1 MKIKHRDW
9 VSCVDNIRRL
19 RRAEKLTQKE
29 FAKQIK
35 VSTGTI
41 GQIETYFG
49 TSIDVLGRIA
59 DYFNITIGELFKTQ
73 NRGCEMK
80 LWKCTCRKSEFTDK
94 GQILIGNIYS
104 KCDFYFK
111 GASFHLSKEQD
122 WEVDGTITLT
132 IEDFEKCVV
141 SFYEI

>member
-19 RRAEKLTQKE
+19 RRAENLTQKE
-29 FAKQIK
+29 FARQINLSK
-35 VSTGTI
+35 GTV
-41 GQIETYFG
+41 GEIETYSG
-49 TSIDVLGRIA
+49 TTINVLCRIA
-59 DYFNITIGELFKTQ
+59 DYFNITISELFKTQ
-73 NRGCEMK
+73 NRGCGMK

-104 KCDFYFK
+104 KGDCYFK
-111 GASFHLSKEQD
+111 GASFHLSKAQE
-122 WEVDGTITLT
+122 WEIDGTITLT
-132 IEDFEKCVV
+132 REDFEKCVV